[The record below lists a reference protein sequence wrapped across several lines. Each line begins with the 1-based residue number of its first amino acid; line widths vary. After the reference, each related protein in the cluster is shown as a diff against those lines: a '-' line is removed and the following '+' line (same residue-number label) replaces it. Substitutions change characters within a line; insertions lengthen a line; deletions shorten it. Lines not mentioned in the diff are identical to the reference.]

1 MENKKMCIF
10 LILILIFLICNFIY
24 NILDVINFETVRKS
38 GDDKW
43 KIVEKRI
50 IDIETR
56 VEILEDYI
64 YE

>member
-38 GDDKW
+38 GDAKW

>member
-1 MENKKMCIF
+1 MKNKKMCIF

>member
-1 MENKKMCIF
+1 MKNKKMCIF

-24 NILDVINFETVRKS
+24 NILDVINFETVRRS

>member
-1 MENKKMCIF
+1 MKNKKMCIF

-24 NILDVINFETVRKS
+24 NILDVINFENVRKS

>member
-1 MENKKMCIF
+1 MKNKKMCIF

-24 NILDVINFETVRKS
+24 NILDVINFETVRRF

>member
-1 MENKKMCIF
+1 MKNKKMCIF
-10 LILILIFLICNFIY
+10 LILILFFLICNFIY
-24 NILDVINFETVRKS
+24 NILDVINFETVRRS
-38 GDDKW
+38 GDYKW

>member
-1 MENKKMCIF
+1 MKNKKMCIF

-24 NILDVINFETVRKS
+24 NILDVINFETVKKS